1 MALRAFSGSLG
12 ARQPTS
18 MSSWLENTHS
28 SSVKI
33 TEKHYA
39 PLVRERQGQME
50 EDVKR
55 AGKVDALL
63 NRTDSVRS
71 EKDPREQPKA
81 NA

>member
-1 MALRAFSGSLG
+1 
-12 ARQPTS
+12 
-18 MSSWLENTHS
+18 MSNWLENTHS

-39 PLVRERQGQME
+39 PRVRERQEQME
-50 EDVKR
+50 EGVKR

-63 NRTDSVRS
+63 NRTVSVRS
-71 EKDPREQPKA
+71 ENDPREQPKI